1 MLKAMDNSNR
11 LQIVRPLFTNI
22 SFLNFFLKNILIFL
36 TLQID
41 GDTDSPSVQREFEKS
56 IRNHIQNL
64 TGATAANN
72 VGQMAIMPYGGGA
85 AGAHGNQQTD
95 AILQDLENN
104 VPGAV
109 PTISHHVSLMNGHL
123 KNRNTS
129 GHQLANNNNTKGP
142 NTYMNGDI
150 GQTGQTMD
158 FRHMLEEAERYPV
171 DSYM

>member
-1 MLKAMDNSNR
+1 M
-11 LQIVRPLFTNI
+11 I
-22 SFLNFFLKNILIFL
+22 FFF
-36 TLQID
+36 QID

-56 IRNHIQNL
+56 IRNHIQNV
-64 TGATAANN
+64 TGALNNNIQPGITAAATR
-72 VGQMAIMPYGGGA
+72 MD
-85 AGAHGNQQTD
+85 QQTD

-123 KNRNTS
+123 KNHNAS
-129 GHQLANNNNTKGP
+129 GNQLANNNKHP
-142 NTYMNGDI
+142 SSYMNGDI

>member
-1 MLKAMDNSNR
+1 MDNSNR